1 MSGRTLRQLSSM
13 LGLNHGEVRMDA
25 GSGMR
30 GKDPILADGTIS
42 SHSRCKPVFI
52 IALDRRV
59 L

>member
-30 GKDPILADGTIS
+30 GKTNPGRW
-42 SHSRCKPVFI
+42 HSLLPFPFNSDYYSWI
-52 IALDRRV
+52 EEY
-59 L
+59 

>member
-30 GKDPILADGTIS
+30 GKDQSWQMAQSPPIPVV
-42 SHSRCKPVFI
+42 SRY
-52 IALDRRV
+52 LLSR
-59 L
+59 